1 MKSRFLKYIL
11 LILCV
16 LPVMVKGQSKPG
28 DYKIQKAYYS
38 EGDSTTSLTDWVEKG
53 LNVHFVPARDSMII
67 SVDIGGRDK
76 VFFMGMAVK
85 MDNPG
90 FITTSSTAEFYHWI
104 FISHFKESVRNAYVM
119 REYIEGSLEKT
130 GRKNYFIQVALSDQ
144 SEFQFYGTGQ

>member
-1 MKSRFLKYIL
+1 MQNRFLKFIL
-11 LILCV
+11 LILFV
-16 LPVMVKGQSKPG
+16 LPVTVNGQVRQG

-38 EGDSTTSLTDWVEKG
+38 EGDSTSNLSGWVEKG
-53 LNVHFVPARDSMII
+53 LNVHFVPLRDSMVI
-67 SVDIGGRDK
+67 SIDIGGKDK
-76 VFFMGMAVK
+76 VFFMGMAFK

-90 FITTSSTAEFYHWI
+90 FITTSATAEFYHWI
-104 FISHFKESVRNAYVM
+104 FISHIKENVRNAYVM